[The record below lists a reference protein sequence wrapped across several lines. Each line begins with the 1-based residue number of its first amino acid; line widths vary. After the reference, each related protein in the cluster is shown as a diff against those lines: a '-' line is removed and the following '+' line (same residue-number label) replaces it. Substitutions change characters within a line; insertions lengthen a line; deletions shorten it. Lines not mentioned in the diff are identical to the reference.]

1 MKAVQTISKSFF
13 LNGHMI
19 EQIIEELGTEEDKV
33 RYKDDFMQ
41 GEESLNAHHAEFGPL
56 SDADHMLKSM

>member
-1 MKAVQTISKSFF
+1 
-13 LNGHMI
+13 MI
-19 EQIIEELGTEEDKV
+19 EQIIGELGTEEDKV

-41 GEESLNAHHAEFGPL
+41 GEESLNAHHAESGPL